1 MTVSDLVT
9 NMEWYRAFYWTAKA
23 GSLSGAAER
32 LYITQPAVTH
42 AIKQLESQLGGQL
55 FFRTSK
61 GVKLTAE
68 GDVLYQ
74 HIEQAFNFIHAGER
88 RLAER
93 HALTVGEMRIG
104 AGDTLCK
111 HYLLPR
117 MRQFHEQYPGIQF
130 QVTNRTSRETVKLLK
145 EGAIDFGI
153 VNLPLDDPK
162 LHIQE
167 SMIVQDCFVVSSTYR
182 KWAVAEQQQPLV
194 LGWDELSRYEL
205 LLLEKGSATR
215 TYIDKAAAANHV
227 VLTPSM
233 ELGSLDL
240 LSEFAQTGFG
250 IACVVRNF
258 AQDLLERGELVELM
272 VTPPIPPRRIG
283 IATLKDVPL
292 STAAKAFIALLQ

>member
-1 MTVSDLVT
+1 MSDLVT

-23 GSLSGAAER
+23 GSLSGAAEH

-68 GDVLYQ
+68 GAMLYQ
-74 HIEQAFNFIHAGER
+74 HIEQAFNLIHAGER

-93 HALTVGEMRIG
+93 HALTEGEMRIG

-117 MRQFHEQYPGIQF
+117 MRQFHEQYPGVQF

-153 VNLPLDDPK
+153 VNLPLEDPK
-162 LHIQE
+162 LLIQE
-167 SMIVQDCFVVSSTYR
+167 SMIVQDCFVVSGTYR
-182 KWAVAEQQQPLV
+182 KWVAAGQPLS
-194 LGWDELSRYEL
+194 LDWEELSHYEL

-215 TYIDKAAAANHV
+215 AYIDKAAAANDV
-227 VLTPSM
+227 ALTPSM

-258 AQDLLERGELVELM
+258 AQDLLERGELVELAIA
-272 VTPPIPPRRIG
+272 PPIPPRRIG

-292 STAAKAFIALLQ
+292 SIAAKAFIALL

>member
-1 MTVSDLVT
+1 MAVSDLVT

-23 GSLSGAAER
+23 GSLSGAAEH

-68 GDVLYQ
+68 GAMLYQ
-74 HIEQAFNFIHAGER
+74 HIEQAFNLIHAGER

-93 HALTVGEMRIG
+93 HALTEGEMRIG

-117 MRQFHEQYPGIQF
+117 MRQFHEQYPGVQF

-153 VNLPLDDPK
+153 VNLPLEDPK
-162 LHIQE
+162 LLIQE
-167 SMIVQDCFVVSSTYR
+167 SMIVQDCFVVSGTYR
-182 KWAVAEQQQPLV
+182 KWVAAGQPLS
-194 LGWDELSRYEL
+194 LDWEELSHYEL

-215 TYIDKAAAANHV
+215 AYIDKAAAANDV
-227 VLTPSM
+227 ALTPSM

-258 AQDLLERGELVELM
+258 AQDLLERGELVELAIA
-272 VTPPIPPRRIG
+272 PPIPPRRIG

-292 STAAKAFIALLQ
+292 SIAAKAFIALL

>member
-1 MTVSDLVT
+1 MRELIT

-23 GSLSGAAER
+23 GSLSGAAEH

-42 AIKQLESQLGGQL
+42 SIKQLESQLGGQL

-68 GDVLYQ
+68 GEVLFR
-74 HIEQAFNFIHAGER
+74 HIEQAFNFIAAGER

-93 HALTVGEMRIG
+93 HALVQGEMRIG

-130 QVTNRTSRETVKLLK
+130 QVTNRTTRETVKLLR

-153 VNLPLDDPK
+153 VNLPLEDPK
-162 LHIQE
+162 LNIQE
-167 SMIVQDCFVVSSTYR
+167 SMAVQDGFVVSDAYR
-182 KWAVAEQQQPLV
+182 
-194 LGWDELSRYEL
+194 GWTEIGRPMTVGWEELSRYAL
-205 LLLEKGSATR
+205 LLLEQGTGTR
-215 TYIDKAAAANHV
+215 AYMDQAAAENGV
-227 VLTPSM
+227 SLTPSM

-240 LSEFAQTGFG
+240 LSEFARTGFG
-250 IACVVRNF
+250 VASVVIDF
-258 AQDLLERGELVELM
+258 IGEELARGELVQLA
-272 VTPPIPPRRIG
+272 VDPPIPQRRIG
-283 IATLKDVPL
+283 IATLKGVPL
-292 STAAKAFIALLQ
+292 SAAAKAFISILP

>member
-1 MTVSDLVT
+1 MSDLVT

-68 GDVLYQ
+68 GEVLYQ

-93 HALTVGEMRIG
+93 HELTVGEMRIG

-117 MRQFHEQYPGIQF
+117 MQQFHEQYPGIQF

-153 VNLPLDDPK
+153 VNLPLEDPK

-167 SMIVQDCFVVSSTYR
+167 GMIVQDCFVVSNAYR
-182 KWAVAEQQQPLV
+182 KWTAAEQPKSLV
-194 LGWDELSRYEL
+194 WEELSRYEL

-215 TYIDKAAAANHV
+215 THIDRAAGANDV

-240 LSEFAQTGFG
+240 LSEFARTGFG

-258 AQDLLERGELVELM
+258 IEDLLDRGELVELSIS
-272 VTPPIPPRRIG
+272 PPIPSRRIG

-292 STAAKAFIALLQ
+292 STAAKAFVAMLQ

>member
-1 MTVSDLVT
+1 MSGLVT
-9 NMEWYRAFYWTAKA
+9 NMEWYRAFYWTAKV
-23 GSLSGAAER
+23 GSLSGAAEQ

-42 AIKQLESQLGGQL
+42 AIKQLESQLGDQL

-68 GDVLYQ
+68 GEVLFQ
-74 HIEQAFNFIHAGER
+74 HIEQAFNLIHAGER

-153 VNLPLDDPK
+153 VNLPLEDPR

-167 SMIVQDCFVVSSTYR
+167 SILVQDCWVVSSRY
-182 KWAVAEQQQPLV
+182 KQWVEQGSRQV
-194 LGWDELSRYEL
+194 LQWSELNEYSL
-205 LLLEKGSATR
+205 LLLERGSSSRAYVDT
-215 TYIDKAAAANHV
+215 AAAANGMT
-227 VLTPSM
+227 LKPSM

-240 LSEFAQTGFG
+240 LNEFAQAGFG
-250 IACVVRNF
+250 MACVARNF
-258 AQDLLERGELVELM
+258 IEQELANGVLVE
-272 VTPPIPPRRIG
+272 VAIEPPIQPRRIG
-283 IATLKDVPL
+283 IVTLSGVPM
-292 STAAKAFIALLQ
+292 SKAAVAFVEMLGEE

>member
-1 MTVSDLVT
+1 MRDLVT
-9 NMEWYRAFYWTAKA
+9 NMEWYRAFYWTAKI

-32 LYITQPAVTH
+32 LFITQPAVTH

-61 GVKLTAE
+61 GVRLTAE
-68 GDVLYQ
+68 GEVLFQ
-74 HIEQAFNFIHAGER
+74 HIEQAFSFIHAGER

-153 VNLPLDDPK
+153 VNLPLEDPK
-162 LHIQE
+162 LHVQE
-167 SMIVQDCFVVSSTYR
+167 SMMVQDCWVVSDR
-182 KWAVAEQQQPLV
+182 CKQWVEQGGPRSLR
-194 LGWDELSRYEL
+194 WNELCDYSL
-205 LLLEKGSATR
+205 LLLERGSSTR
-215 TYIDKAAAANHV
+215 AYIDASADANGIT
-227 VLTPSM
+227 LSPSM

-240 LSEFAQTGFG
+240 LSDFTQAGFG
-250 IACVVRNF
+250 MACVVRNF
-258 AQDLLERGELVELM
+258 VEEELASGALVEVM
-272 VTPPIPPRRIG
+272 VEPPIQPRRIG
-283 IATLKDVPL
+283 IVTLSGVPM
-292 STAAKAFIALLQ
+292 SKAAAAFVDMLGEN

>member
-1 MTVSDLVT
+1 
-9 NMEWYRAFYWTAKA
+9 MEWYRAFYWTAKV

-42 AIKQLESQLGGQL
+42 AIKQLESQLGSQL

-61 GVKLTAE
+61 GVKLTSE
-68 GDVLYQ
+68 GEMLFQ
-74 HIEQAFNFIHAGER
+74 HIGQAFNFIHAGER

-93 HALTVGEMRIG
+93 HALTAGEMRIG

-130 QVTNRTSRETVKLLK
+130 QVTNRTSQETVKLLK

-153 VNLPLDDPK
+153 VNLPLEDPR

-167 SMIVQDCFVVSSTYR
+167 GMLVQDCFVVAGTYHKWQADERPSTVR
-182 KWAVAEQQQPLV
+182 WEDL
-194 LGWDELSRYEL
+194 DRYEL
-205 LLLEKGSATR
+205 LLLERGSGTR
-215 TYIDKAAAANHV
+215 AYLDKVAAKNGVA
-227 VLTPSM
+227 LSPSM

-240 LSEFAQTGFG
+240 LSEFTRTGFG
-250 IACVVRNF
+250 IACVVKNF
-258 AQDLLERGELVELM
+258 VEGELAEGELVEL
-272 VTPPIPPRRIG
+272 TIDPPIPPRRIG

-292 STAAKAFIALLQ
+292 STAAKAFIAILQ